1 LQPNEEDGAFYKA
14 RNRKIMRTYLD
25 CYPCF
30 LRQALAAL
38 RLITD
43 QEAEQKRVLD
53 LVMQTLPTLPL
64 EYSPPRI
71 ARTVYSIIARETGVE
86 NPYREIK
93 IASNRQ
99 ALAVLPELTRIIE
112 RKPNRLRAAASLAI
126 SGNLIDFGVQHE
138 GFKVSEGL
146 NGQFPDH
153 FDFDDFSTFEQ
164 QLPETKKLLYI
175 GDNAGEIVADKI
187 FISQMKVAYPQLEV
201 GFAVRGA
208 PIINDVTIVDAKQ
221 VGMTEVARVIN
232 SGSRAPA
239 LLEDEMSPE
248 MADWFL
254 HATMIIAK
262 GQGNYESLSQ
272 SELPIFFL
280 LQCKCP
286 VVADDLKTPVG
297 STIFKYHHGCQAE

>member
-1 LQPNEEDGAFYKA
+1 
-14 RNRKIMRTYLD
+14 MRTYLD

-53 LVMQTLPTLPL
+53 QVMQALPTLPL

-71 ARTVYSIIARETGVE
+71 ARTVYGIIIRETGVTD
-86 NPYREIK
+86 PYDEIK
-93 IASNRQ
+93 KSSNRQ
-99 ALAVLPELTRIIE
+99 ALAALPELAEIIE
-112 RKPNRLRAAASLAI
+112 RKPNHLRAAASLAI

-138 GFKVSEGL
+138 GFKLSEGL
-146 NGQFPDH
+146 NSQFPDH
-153 FDFDDFSTFEQ
+153 FDLDDFPTFEQ
-164 QLPETKKLLYI
+164 QLPGTGKLLYI

-187 FISQMKVAYPQLEV
+187 FISQIKAAYPQLEV

-208 PIINDVTIVDAKQ
+208 PIINDVTIVDAEQ
-221 VGMTEVARVIN
+221 VGMAEVAGIIN
-232 SGSRAPA
+232 SGCRAPA

-248 MADWFL
+248 MADWFY

-272 SELPIFFL
+272 SKQAIFFL

-286 VVADDLKTPVG
+286 VVADDLGTPVG
-297 STIFKYHHGCQAE
+297 STIFKYHHGKQRNFK